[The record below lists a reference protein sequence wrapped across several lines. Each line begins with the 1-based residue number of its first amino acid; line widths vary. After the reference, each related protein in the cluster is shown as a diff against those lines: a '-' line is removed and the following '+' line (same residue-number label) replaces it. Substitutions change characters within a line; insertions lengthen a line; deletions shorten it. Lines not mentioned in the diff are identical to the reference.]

1 MPEKQTVLVTG
12 GAGFIGSHLVE
23 RLLADCIRV
32 IVIDDCSTG
41 NLENLRDVEGHADLE
56 VKHGKV
62 SERSDLAEIVAQSDF
77 IYHLAA
83 AVGVELVVKSP
94 IATIHTN
101 LKETEALLDAVSVD
115 KTPTLVA
122 STSEV
127 YGKST
132 QEEFKESDD
141 LLIGPPYLARW
152 GYACSKLMDE
162 FMAMAFYRERG
173 LPVIVTRFFNTVGP
187 KQTGRFG
194 MVLPRFIEAALRNQ
208 PLRIFGTGE
217 QSRCFCHVKD
227 TVEALMRLKDC
238 PAAFGEV
245 VNIGSTEEISIQT
258 LAEQVI
264 SELKSQSTV
273 EKIPYSEAYA
283 PGFEDMSRRKPC
295 VEKLGRLVGF
305 QPSIT
310 LSEIIL
316 TTASCLRS

>member
-1 MPEKQTVLVTG
+1 MVENRTVLVTG
-12 GAGFIGSHLVE
+12 GAGFIGSHLVG
-23 RLLADCIRV
+23 RLIADGNRV
-32 IVIDDCSTG
+32 VVIDDCSTG
-41 NLENLRDVEGHADLE
+41 TIDNLSGVWGHPDLV
-56 VKHGKV
+56 VKQGKV
-62 SERSDLAEIVAQSDF
+62 SESHDLAETVSQCGF
-77 IYHLAA
+77 VYHLAA
-83 AVGVELVVKSP
+83 AVGVDLVVKSP
-94 IATIHTN
+94 ISTIHTN
-101 LKETEALLDAVSVD
+101 LKETEALLEAASGD
-115 KTPTLVA
+115 KTPVLVA

-132 QEEFKESDD
+132 REEFNESDD

-162 FMAMAFYRERG
+162 FMAMAFFRERG

-194 MVLPRFIEAALRNQ
+194 MVLPRFIEAALKNE

-227 TVEALMRLKDC
+227 TVEALVRLKDR

-245 VNIGSTEEISIQT
+245 VNIGGTEEVSIQA
-258 LAEQVI
+258 LAEYVI
-264 SELKSQSTV
+264 RELKSRSTI

-283 PGFEDMSRRKPC
+283 PGFEDMTRRKPS
-295 VEKLGRLVGF
+295 VEKLQRLTGF
-305 QPSIT
+305 RPDTS

-316 TTASCLRS
+316 TTARSLRN